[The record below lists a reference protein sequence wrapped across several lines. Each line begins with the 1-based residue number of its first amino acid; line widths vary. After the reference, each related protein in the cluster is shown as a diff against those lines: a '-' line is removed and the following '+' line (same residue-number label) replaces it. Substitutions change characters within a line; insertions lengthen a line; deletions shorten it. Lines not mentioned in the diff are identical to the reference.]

1 MTAAT
6 KDYYKILG
14 VGKEATQE
22 DLKKAYRKLA
32 RKHHPDLNPNDK
44 PSEEKFKEISEAY
57 AVLGDEKKRAEYD
70 KGGTFNFD
78 GFEGSKGYDFGGG
91 AGNYTDVFGDI
102 FGGRFT
108 HESMSSRGEDLIMGL
123 DLSLEEAFTGT
134 TMNIPISRSVAC
146 EACRGKGAESFETC
160 AKCHGAG
167 RAETARGFF
176 KIAQACHD
184 CGGTG
189 RKAVSLCKKCGG
201 RGNLFAEET
210 LKVKIPAGADDG
222 SIIRL
227 KGKGNAGKGGGPSGD
242 LLLEISIKPHP
253 VFQKKDN
260 DIHVQIPVT
269 FGEAALGTKIE
280 VPTLDGSAMMKLPPG
295 TQGGQRF
302 KLSGKGYI
310 SRSGRRGNEYAEI
323 RIMVPKDIPD
333 KAKEAIKTIEAL
345 YPDHPRKHSGEK

>member
-14 VGKEATQE
+14 VGKEATPE

-44 PSEEKFKEISEAY
+44 ASEEKFKEISEAY
-57 AVLGDEKKRAEYD
+57 AVLGDEKKRTEYD

-78 GFEGSKGYDFGGG
+78 GFEGFKGFDSGG
-91 AGNYTDVFGDI
+91 AGNYADIFGDI
-102 FGGRFT
+102 FGGHFT
-108 HESMSSRGEDLIMGL
+108 HEPASLRGEDLIMGL
-123 DLSLEEAFTGT
+123 DLSLEEAFAGT
-134 TMNIPISRSVAC
+134 TMNIPMSRSVAC

-160 AKCHGAG
+160 AKCRGTG

-184 CGGTG
+184 CGGSG
-189 RKAVSLCKKCGG
+189 KKAVSLCKKCGG
-201 RGNLFAEET
+201 RGNTHADET
-210 LKVKIPAGADDG
+210 FKVKIPAGADDG

-280 VPTLDGSAMMKLPPG
+280 VPTLDGSSMMKLPPG

-310 SRSGRRGNEYAEI
+310 TRTGHRGAEYVEI
-323 RIMVPKDIPD
+323 RIAVPKNIPE
-333 KAKEAIKTIEAL
+333 KAKEAIRVIEDL
-345 YPDHPRKHSGEK
+345 YTEDPRKDLGEK